1 MLKRFLALLVAV
13 LGLTGCSTVD
23 VLNRL
28 EPSSGVAIVRDI
40 AFGPGATDR
49 LDVYRP
55 KAGRPGPVVVFFYG
69 GSWDSGSRS
78 IYRFVGAALAS
89 HGYTVMIPD
98 YRVYPEVVYP
108 AFLQDNAR
116 AVRWARDH
124 AAEYG
129 GDPAR
134 LVLMGHSAGA
144 YNAAMLANDPRWL
157 AAVGL
162 DAHRNVAA
170 WVGLSGP
177 YDFLPLR
184 SDELKAIFG
193 PEDQRPATQPI
204 AYVDG
209 RAAPAFLGV
218 GVKDEVVNPGNTARL
233 ADRIRQQGGEVE
245 MRRYDRVTHAMMI
258 GVLAA
263 PLRGIAPVLRD
274 VEAFIDR
281 KTAGAA
287 G

>member
-1 MLKRFLALLVAV
+1 MTLFKRLFAAALAT
-13 LGLTGCSTVD
+13 LGLAGCSTID
-23 VLNRL
+23 VLNRI
-28 EPSSGVAIVRDI
+28 EPKSQVEIVRDV
-40 AFGPGATDR
+40 AFGPGEKDR

-55 KAGRPGPVVVFFYG
+55 KCGKPGPVVVFFYG

-78 IYRFVGAALAS
+78 IYTFVGAALAA

-98 YRVYPEVVYP
+98 YRVYPEVRYP

-116 AVRWARDH
+116 AVRWAHDH
-124 AAEYG
+124 ARQYG

-162 DAHRNVAA
+162 DSHADIKA

-177 YDFLPLR
+177 YDFLPLH
-184 SDELKAIFG
+184 SDELKIIFG

-218 GVKDEVVNPGNTARL
+218 GTRDSVVNPGNTARM
-233 ADRIRQQGGEVE
+233 AQRIRDRGGQVE
-245 MRRYDRVTHAMMI
+245 MRQYGRVTHSMTI
-258 GVLAA
+258 GVFAA

-274 VEAFIDR
+274 VEAFIDSR
-281 KTAGAA
+281 T
-287 G
+287 

>member
-1 MLKRFLALLVAV
+1 MFKRILILVIAA
-13 LGLTGCSTVD
+13 LGLCGCSTVD

-28 EPSSGVAIVRDI
+28 EPKAGVEIVPDL
-40 AFGPGATDR
+40 AFGPAAGDR

-55 KAGRPGPVVVFFYG
+55 KSGKPGPLVVFLYG

-78 IYRFVGAALAS
+78 IYGFVGAALAS
-89 HGYTVMIPD
+89 HGYTVVIPD
-98 YRVYPEVVYP
+98 YRVYPQVVYP

-157 AAVGL
+157 AAEGL
-162 DAHRNVAA
+162 DAHRDIVA

-177 YDFLPLR
+177 YDFLPLQ
-184 SDELKAIFG
+184 SDELKTIFG

-204 AYVDG
+204 NYVDG

-218 GVKDEVVNPGNTARL
+218 GVQDKVVNPGNTARM
-233 ADRIRQQGGEVE
+233 AERIRQKGGEVVV
-245 MRRYDRVTHAMMI
+245 RRYGRVTHAMMI

-263 PLRGIAPVLRD
+263 PLRGIAPVLDD

-281 KTAGAA
+281 QTKETP
-287 G
+287 